1 MPNSLVCI
9 LPICNVEVIKKAN
22 SSTKKTIS
30 PNKNNKDPTMQEF
43 FESLDINQY
52 VPGAIAWA
60 TNILL
65 AFVILMIGIW
75 ISGKAYKAVYS
86 IGKKYERLDDTLFRF
101 FGSITRY
108 VILAF
113 VLIAVLN
120 RFGVETTSIVALIG
134 AAGLAVGLAL
144 QGAMSNLAAGVML
157 LIFRPYK
164 VDDFIDSAGQFGKVN
179 EIDLFTTILQTF
191 DNQQV
196 IIPNSQIWGQ
206 QIINHSHH
214 DIRGVDMSFGV
225 AYDEN
230 IDDARKVI
238 DTVLA
243 NHPHILKDPAPFV
256 EVDALNSS
264 SVDFVVRPFCKGE
277 HYFDVRFSV
286 PELIKKALDEAN
298 IEIPFPHRKVILV
311 KED

>member
-1 MPNSLVCI
+1 
-9 LPICNVEVIKKAN
+9 
-22 SSTKKTIS
+22 
-30 PNKNNKDPTMQEF
+30 MQEF
-43 FESLDINQY
+43 LNNLDLNQY
-52 VPGAIAWA
+52 LPEAVAWA

-65 AFVILMIGIW
+65 AIVILLIGFW
-75 ISGKAYKAVYS
+75 IAGRVYKAVHS

-101 FGSITRY
+101 FGSIARY

-113 VLIAVLN
+113 VFIAVLN

-164 VDDFIDSAGQFGKVN
+164 VGDFVGSAGQFGKVT
-179 EIDLFTTILQTF
+179 EIDLFTTIMQTF
-191 DNQQV
+191 DNQQI

-206 QIINHSHH
+206 QIVNHSHYEV
-214 DIRGVDMSFGV
+214 RGVDITVSV
-225 AYDEN
+225 AYAEST
-230 IDDARKVI
+230 DAARAVI
-238 DTVLA
+238 DGVLEA
-243 NHPHILKDPAPFV
+243 HPHILKDPTPFV
-256 EVDALNSS
+256 EVASLNDS
-264 SVDFVVRPFCKGE
+264 SVDFIVRPFCKGE
-277 HYFDVRFSV
+277 HYFDVLYSL
-286 PELIKKALDEAN
+286 PEQVKKALDEAN